1 MQNLS
6 KVQLEKLNKEI
17 SETLV
22 DLDLEGKK
30 SRAGELQNLTLN
42 EDFWKRPDF
51 AKTIM
56 QELEHIKK
64 ELTIAKDLSDKSSI
78 LLELFEASNEKER
91 QSLNDDYKQLQT
103 ELNSFQ
109 IIKFL
114 SGKYDTADA
123 ILSIHAGQ
131 GGTEANDWTEMLL
144 RMYKRY
150 AEKMNWGVTTQ
161 HSVPGTEAGISS
173 VTITISGQYAFG
185 MLNKESGVH
194 RLVRQSPFNAQSL
207 RQTSFAGVEV
217 TPVIDDDDDEII
229 IPDSDI
235 EFKAVR
241 SSGAGGQSVNKTS
254 SAVQIKHIPSG
265 IVVHNSEQRKQAQNR
280 AAAMKIL
287 KAKLWQIKQD
297 KQAKELSDIKG
308 DYKVAG
314 WGNQIRNYVLHP
326 YKLVKDLRTGI
337 ESSHPEK
344 VLDGELNPFIEAEI
358 RIG

>member
-6 KVQLEKLNKEI
+6 KVQLDKLKREI
-17 SETLV
+17 SETLL
-22 DLDLEGKK
+22 DLDLETKR
-30 SRAGELQNLTLN
+30 SRLGELQNMTLVEN
-42 EDFWKRPDF
+42 FWGEPDS
-51 AKTIM
+51 AKKIM

-64 ELTIAKDLSDKSSI
+64 ELDTSDYLSTKIDTLI
-78 LLELFEASNEKER
+78 ELFEASTEEER
-91 QSLNDDYKQLQT
+91 NMLKDEFTQLQN
-103 ELNSFQ
+103 EVDSFQ

-150 AEKMNWGVTTQ
+150 AEKMNWSVTTQ
-161 HSVPGTEAGISS
+161 HMVQGTEAGISS
-173 VTITISGQYAFG
+173 VTIIISGQYAFG

-207 RQTSFAGVEV
+207 RQTSFSGVEV
-217 TPVIDDDDDEII
+217 TPVIDEDDEEIV
-229 IPDSDI
+229 IPDTDI

-287 KAKLWQIKQD
+287 KAKLWQIQQD

-344 VLDGELNPFIEAEI
+344 VLDGDLNPFIEAEI